1 VWPSSPSERLRNQVK
16 RPRDPRAAIRYNRV
30 LVVLDRFTGA
40 EMGDRAIFCLR
51 KGPLTLPRA
60 VSHGLVALTLA
71 AVLAACEKKPPL
83 PAPPLS
89 FTQVDFSAL
98 PGWSEDEQAMA
109 IPALVR
115 SCIHL
120 EGRPDGQALG
130 AAGWVGGTVA
140 DWRAPCAA
148 IKATAGS
155 GSSAARGLVETW
167 FVPFQMK
174 TPKDDTGLVTGY
186 YEAELKGAL
195 FPGGGF
201 TAPIYARPDDLVTVD
216 LGAFT
221 QKLKGQSLVGKVAD
235 GRLKPY
241 PARRD
246 IDAGMLDGRGV
257 ELLWAEDPVDVF
269 FLHIQGSG
277 KVRFPDG
284 SERRIGYAMSNGRG
298 FTGIGRLL
306 LDAGKIP
313 RSQASMQGIRDWLRA
328 HPREGR
334 EFMERNARYIFFRW
348 IDGDGPIGAQGVA
361 LTAGRSIA
369 VDPRFVPYGMP
380 VFLDTTWPGKTR
392 PLRRLM
398 VAQDTGAAIK
408 GPLRAD
414 FFWGTG
420 EKALDFAG
428 GMKQRGRFY
437 ILVPKSVA
445 ERRKATS

>member
-1 VWPSSPSERLRNQVK
+1 MSCCLAG
-16 RPRDPRAAIRYNRV
+16 PRSWPRAIV
-30 LVVLDRFTGA
+30 LLA
-40 EMGDRAIFCLR
+40 M
-51 KGPLTLPRA
+51 
-60 VSHGLVALTLA
+60 VAG
-71 AVLAACEKKPPL
+71 LAACEKKAPP

-89 FTQVDFSAL
+89 FTQVEFAAL
-98 PGWSEDEQAMA
+98 PGWSQDELGLAL
-109 IPALVR
+109 PALVR
-115 SCIHL
+115 SCARL
-120 EGRPDGQALG
+120 AGRPGEQRLG

-148 IKATAGS
+148 INKTAATDLS
-155 GSSAARGLVETW
+155 VARGLVETW
-167 FVPFQMK
+167 FVPFQMR
-174 TPKDDTGLVTGY
+174 TPKGETGLVTGY

-195 FPGGGF
+195 FPGGEF
-201 TAPIYARPDDLVTVD
+201 KAPIYARPDDLVTVD
-216 LGAFT
+216 LGAFKP
-221 QKLKGQSLVGKVAD
+221 KLKGQNIVGQVAG
-235 GRLKPY
+235 GRLGPY

-246 IDAGMLDGRGV
+246 IDAGLLAGRGV

-284 SERRIGYAMSNGRG
+284 SERRIGYAMSNGRV

-306 LDAGKIP
+306 LDAGKIA
-313 RSQASMQGIRDWLRA
+313 RNQASMQGIRDWLRA
-328 HPREGR
+328 NPREGR

-380 VFLDTTWPGKTR
+380 VFLDTTWPGGTR

-420 EKALDFAG
+420 GPALKYAG
-428 GMKQRGRFY
+428 GMKQQGRFY
-437 ILVPKSVA
+437 ILVPKTVA

>member
-1 VWPSSPSERLRNQVK
+1 MSCCLVGPMSRPGAALRGL
-16 RPRDPRAAIRYNRV
+16 AV
-30 LVVLDRFTGA
+30 LVLA
-40 EMGDRAIFCLR
+40 MG
-51 KGPLTLPRA
+51 
-60 VSHGLVALTLA
+60 
-71 AVLAACEKKPPL
+71 LAACEKKVRP

-89 FTQVDFSAL
+89 FTQVDFADL
-98 PGWSEDEQAMA
+98 PGWSGDDLGAA
-109 IPALVR
+109 LPALVR
-115 SCIHL
+115 SCARL
-120 EGRPDGQALG
+120 AGRGEGASLG
-130 AAGWVGGTVA
+130 AGWVGGMAA

-148 IKATAGS
+148 IGGAGP
-155 GSSAARGLVETW
+155 GAARGLLETW
-167 FVPFQMK
+167 FVPFAMA
-174 TPKDDTGLVTGY
+174 TPKGETGLITGY
-186 YEAELKGAL
+186 YEAELNGAL
-195 FPGGGF
+195 FPGGDF

-216 LGAFT
+216 LGAFAPE
-221 QKLKGQSLVGKVAD
+221 LKGQNIVGKLD
-235 GRLKPY
+235 GGRLNPY
-241 PARRD
+241 PARAD
-246 IDAGMLDGRGV
+246 IDAGLLSGRGM

-284 SERRIGYAMSNGRG
+284 GERRIGYAMSNGRA

-313 RSQASMQGIRDWLRA
+313 RSQASMQGIRAWLRA
-328 HPREGR
+328 NPREGR
-334 EFMERNARYIFFRW
+334 AFMERNARYIFFRW
-348 IDGDGPIGAQGVA
+348 IDGPGPIGAQGVA

-380 VFLDTTWPGKTR
+380 VFLDTTWPGEDR

-420 EKALDFAG
+420 EAALDFAG

-437 ILVPKSVA
+437 ILVPKAVA
-445 ERRKATS
+445 ERRAAAS